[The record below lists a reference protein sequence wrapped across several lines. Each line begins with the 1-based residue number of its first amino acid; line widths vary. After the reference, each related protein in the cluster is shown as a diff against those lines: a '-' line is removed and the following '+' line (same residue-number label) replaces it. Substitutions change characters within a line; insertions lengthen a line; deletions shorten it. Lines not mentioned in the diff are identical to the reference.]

1 MVMAVMLAV
10 LLLALMV
17 LEALLSAEVVLNT
30 PPGMLATVDVL
41 SDSVPN
47 ACTGTVIGT
56 FIGVVIDVLADVNGT
71 VSAAVASALE
81 CTTMPA
87 PLEAFI
93 WWTGWCISTPT
104 PVWDCNRVLQT
115 LMPSYHVCPKFE
127 LPALPQFRN
136 QEPSRPQ
143 QLVLPDFSMAPH
155 LRHTELMIVV
165 VTAGGVD
172 VSNGQRHI
180 EKNAIVDNGSS
191 DY

>member
-56 FIGVVIDVLADVNGT
+56 FIGVVIDGLADVNVT

-87 PLEAFI
+87 PLEASI
-93 WWTGWCISTPT
+93 CWTGWCISRPT
-104 PVWDCNRVLQT
+104 PVWDCIPRVLQT

-155 LRHTELMIVV
+155 LRHTELIIVV
-165 VTAGGVD
+165 VTAGGV
-172 VSNGQRHI
+172 GIGKQQTHTHTHTHTCAR
-180 EKNAIVDNGSS
+180 
-191 DY
+191 